1 MKFLTKE
8 IYDSWYSNHED
19 DRPLGAAYK
28 AYQATVRNASAAW
41 PERVRALAE
50 LRGVDDGLVVE
61 VHHLRSLN
69 RLILVLRC
77 GHLQM
82 GYYDLVLSY
91 YDAEISPEHELT
103 LARIARSSREEVF
116 EQELEVA
123 EDGRIVHRLMFHPG
137 DWFAISCRELDW
149 TSISRPNREL
159 PQLGDRF
166 PGGPTS
172 RRKKRL
178 RSAPPRG

>member
-1 MKFLTKE
+1 MKFLTKD
-8 IYDSWYSNHED
+8 IYDSWYGRHED
-19 DRPLGAAYK
+19 DRPLDAACK
-28 AYQATVRNASAAW
+28 AYRDYLATMAPAW
-41 PERVRALAE
+41 PERIRALAE

-61 VHHLRSLN
+61 VHHIRSLN

-77 GHLQM
+77 GDLQM

-91 YDAEISPEHELT
+91 DGAEISPEHELT
-103 LARIARSSREEVF
+103 LAQIARSDSEVF

-149 TSISRPNREL
+149 TSISRPNREI
-159 PQLGDRF
+159 PRLGDRF
-166 PGGPTS
+166 PGGPTTL
-172 RRKKRL
+172 RKKRL